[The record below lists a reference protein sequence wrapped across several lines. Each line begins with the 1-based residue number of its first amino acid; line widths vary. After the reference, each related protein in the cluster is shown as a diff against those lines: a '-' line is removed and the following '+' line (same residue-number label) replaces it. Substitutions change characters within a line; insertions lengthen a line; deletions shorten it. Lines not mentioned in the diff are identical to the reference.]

1 MRKKWADIW
10 SDHHLIVAK
19 FKIKIKAKQNTSG
32 KNKRR
37 YDAAKLRNNNMREEF
52 NLQIRNPV
60 KLLPEE
66 TTDYVTEKWNDV
78 IKDDYFKT
86 CENVIGY
93 KNNIKKEWISEKTW
107 MKLTEGRE

>member
-1 MRKKWADIW
+1 
-10 SDHHLIVAK
+10 VAK
-19 FKIKIKAKQNTSG
+19 FRIKTKAKQNTSR

-52 NLQIRNPV
+52 NLQVRNLV

-66 TTDYVTEKWNDV
+66 TTDYVTEKWNEV
-78 IKDDYFKT
+78 IKDDYLKT

-93 KNNIKKEWISEKTW
+93 KNNIKKE
-107 MKLTEGRE
+107 